1 MIHVLTVVAV
11 ISTLYA
17 FGLNLSYVLLWP
29 FARIGIAARVR
40 QRDWAWYE
48 EAFASPLTPGVSI
61 VVPAYNEQAVVL
73 ESIQSLLSQRYPQF
87 EVVLVDDGSDDR
99 TAATVI
105 EAHDLRQVEPTSR
118 GRLTFE
124 PVVEQWRSLSLPELT
139 LIRKY
144 NGGRADALNC
154 GIDAARYPLICV
166 TDADSIVDPS
176 ALEVMVRPFLEDPER
191 VVAVGGTVRVGNSGR
206 VEDGQMIEPRVPRRL
221 VAGFQ
226 MIEYLRAFL
235 LGRTGWDRLGALM
248 IISGA
253 FGLFRRDVLEQ
264 VGGYWTGTVGEDLEM
279 TLRLHRAMRD
289 QKRDYRIVYSS
300 DPVCWT
306 EVPSDVSSLGHQ
318 RRRWHR
324 GLWEALWRHRGML
337 LRRRYGIVG
346 TVGLPYMVV
355 FEFLGPVF
363 VVAAWI
369 AFPIGLALGVVD
381 PWIVFLWVIGQAVFG
396 TLVTLASCALEER
409 AYRYYRDG
417 RDLLRMVALAVF
429 ENLCFRQLVDAYRLA
444 AMWDILRRKRG
455 WGKMRRRG
463 LAGG

>member
-289 QKRDYRIVYSS
+289 QKRATGSCTRPIQ
-300 DPVCWT
+300 CA
-306 EVPSDVSSLGHQ
+306 GQ
-318 RRRWHR
+318 RCPP
-324 GLWEALWRHRGML
+324 MS
-337 LRRRYGIVG
+337 
-346 TVGLPYMVV
+346 
-355 FEFLGPVF
+355 
-363 VVAAWI
+363 AAWATSGGAGI
-369 AFPIGLALGVVD
+369 EACGKPCGGTAACCFADATALSGRWVFPTWSCSSSSARCSWSRPGSRFRSGLRS
-381 PWIVFLWVIGQAVFG
+381 
-396 TLVTLASCALEER
+396 ASSTPGSCSC
-409 AYRYYRDG
+409 G
-417 RDLLRMVALAVF
+417 
-429 ENLCFRQLVDAYRLA
+429 
-444 AMWDILRRKRG
+444 
-455 WGKMRRRG
+455 
-463 LAGG
+463 